1 MGNILIVV
9 SDTQLL
15 GDLSDCCREEGFTP
29 HGLTDGSFVVP
40 WVGER
45 DALAVILDT
54 SAGGVNGAV
63 LSREILSSSNASVFV
78 LTKNDSET
86 DQLKADGLG
95 VKAYF
100 SKPLKPAVVF
110 SQIKSLL
117 S

>member
-1 MGNILIVV
+1 MGNVLIVV

-29 HGLTDGSFVVP
+29 HGLTDGSFVLP

-45 DALAVILDT
+45 DAMAVILDT
-54 SAGGVNGAV
+54 SADGVNGAA
-63 LSREILSSSNASVFV
+63 LCREILASSNVPVFV

-86 DQLKADGLG
+86 DQLKAEGLG

-100 SKPLKPAVVF
+100 SKPLKPTVVF
-110 SQIKSLL
+110 SQVKSLL